1 MKHSKPLGAMLDS
14 LLKYSPSNDRTR
26 PVYAELTT
34 ILLPVDGIEKMARSR
49 NPLDTEAAHAK
60 KVALAAEKMRQ
71 SFDRSRERVERLRDA
86 SLAAIDADINAKT
99 RLQPTAQ
106 SAEIRAVLRQMDNPA
121 RLAALVKAIDAKD
134 TATLAAI
141 ADGNQIT
148 TGLDD
153 EVRLRLLD
161 TYNMRTAPDLY
172 DERKRLLEISDH
184 VPSLFNEAMAA
195 ARDATDP
202 AFIAEINELEAK
214 AKAAESDF
222 AQTLI

>member
-14 LLKYSPSNDRTR
+14 LMKHSPGADRTR
-26 PVYAELTT
+26 PVYAELYT

-49 NPLDTEAAHAK
+49 NPMDTEAAHAK

-71 SFDRSRERVERLRDA
+71 SFDRSRERVERLRDS
-86 SLAAIDADINAKT
+86 SLASIDADIDAKT

-161 TYNMRTAPDLY
+161 TFRMRTAPALY
-172 DERKRLLEISDH
+172 DERKRLMAISDH

-214 AKAAESDF
+214 AKEAEAEFS
-222 AQTLI
+222 QTLI

>member
-14 LLKYSPSNDRTR
+14 LMKHSPSNDRTR
-26 PVYAELTT
+26 PVYAELYN

-99 RLQPTAQ
+99 RLQSTSQ

-121 RLAALVKAIDAKD
+121 RLAALVKAIDSKD
-134 TATLAAI
+134 SATLAAI

-172 DERKRLLEISDH
+172 DERKRLMEISDH
-184 VPSLFNEAMAA
+184 VPTLFNTAMNA
-195 ARDATDP
+195 AREATDP

-214 AKAAESDF
+214 AKAAEADF
-222 AQTLI
+222 AQTLL

>member
-1 MKHSKPLGAMLDS
+1 
-14 LLKYSPSNDRTR
+14 
-26 PVYAELTT
+26 
-34 ILLPVDGIEKMARSR
+34 
-49 NPLDTEAAHAK
+49 
-60 KVALAAEKMRQ
+60 VALAAEKMRQ
-71 SFDRSRERVERLRDA
+71 SFDRSRERVERLRD
-86 SLAAIDADINAKT
+86 STLAAIDADINAKT
-99 RLQPTAQ
+99 RLQPTSQ
-106 SAEIRAVLRQMDNPA
+106 SAEISAVLRQMDNPA
-121 RLAALVKAIDAKD
+121 RLAALVKAIDSKD

-161 TYNMRTAPDLY
+161 TFRQRTAPDLY
-172 DERKRLLEISDH
+172 DERKRLMEISDH